1 MSVTVKSQ
9 NDVLWFCLVLL
20 VEVFGLSVALGGP
33 WIEVSYFLLV
43 VISQTIAG
51 AYIWAHLRKHELRLP
66 IPELLAMGFTI
77 GSSTAAISQLFLR
90 DLLGVRLMISPYVP
104 IIAVAIWLI
113 FKRSPRLAVEITH
126 TDSTTLLWLLFP
138 APLALTQYSYPTFI
152 FFVLPLFLLALFF
165 NSKKFYLNLVSIFVL
180 PFILLISFVLG
191 SFINFVSN
199 NGSGISRAINNDLR
213 YDVAYAIGTARWGA
227 NSNIAFFGQTES
239 YYKASYLWLGPIFS
253 PLNSKA
259 IDLIEA
265 SVPAFLISILGFAIW
280 TLTQKIEPNTTI
292 AGLSSVLIYLQPI
305 MPDSL
310 QLSIRPNWLLGLI
323 YLVTAASL
331 LLVGPW
337 RDASIVRVI
346 VSVSGFFVAITRLSL
361 VFPIFAMTF
370 FANMQIN
377 NLIIYCKRV
386 ALNWLFLSASVF
398 AGFVLFSYP
407 QGSLS
412 PRALLID
419 LKEWPLDPFTS
430 TRIALMTTLCISTP
444 FYIYFFLETK
454 FKVQRQK
461 PVLLL
466 CVFLISNAFI
476 PRQYSA
482 DQDFLTPFLV
492 LTAPFIS
499 IALWHARSQTIDF
512 SSTRKKL
519 ITFSLLSGIG
529 IRLLYDFYI
538 LNDKWQN
545 RVELFLNK
553 FVNSGDTFAIT
564 PLVVSII
571 AVFVISRKLLLTK
584 SARSFSLFVLTIFST
599 NVGIFVATTVNP
611 ISDALFNDAE
621 IFDTTT
627 HPIVER
633 WQNNMT
639 IMALGELRDNSSD
652 EDVVASNFGQG
663 KDAPYDDDFR
673 VQLSLQKQMYLTGPQ
688 YQLLDR
694 YDSNQRTKNPNLI
707 SKQGLQYLERLR
719 TRFLTSVE
727 FPVRPSDK
735 FLQNMLEQ
743 NVKWFVVDLERTELR
758 DWEPWATT
766 RFIND
771 KVAILE
777 LATEVKS

>member
-51 AYIWAHLRKHELRLP
+51 AHIWAHLRKHELQLP
-66 IPELLAMGFTI
+66 IPELLAMGFAI
-77 GSSTAAISQLFLR
+77 GSSSAAISQLVVR
-90 DLLGVRLMISPYVP
+90 DLLGIRLMISPYVP
-104 IIAVAIWLI
+104 IIAVAVWLI
-113 FKRSPRLAVEITH
+113 FKRSRRLAVKITH

-152 FFVLPLFLLALFF
+152 FFVLPLFVLALFLS
-165 NSKKFYLNLVSIFVL
+165 SKKFYLNLVSIFVL
-180 PFILLISFVLG
+180 PFVLLISFTLG
-191 SFINFVSN
+191 SFINLVSN
-199 NGSGISRAINNDLR
+199 NGAGISRAISNDLR

-265 SVPAFLISILGFAIW
+265 SVPAFLISILGFALW
-280 TLTQKIEPNTTI
+280 TLTQKLEANTTI

-310 QLSIRPNWLLGLI
+310 QLSIRPTWLLGLI
-323 YLVTAASL
+323 YLVTAALL

-337 RDASIVRVI
+337 REASIVRVV
-346 VSVSGFFVAITRLSL
+346 VSVSGFLVAITRLSL

-370 FANMQIN
+370 FANMQTN
-377 NLIIYCKRV
+377 NLIIYCKRI

-412 PRALLID
+412 LRALLLD
-419 LKEWPLDPFTS
+419 LKERPLDPFTS
-430 TRIALMTTLCISTP
+430 TRVALMTTLCISTP
-444 FYIYFFLETK
+444 FYVYFFLETK
-454 FKVQRQK
+454 FKVQRLK

-476 PRQYSA
+476 PRQYYA
-482 DQDFLTPFLV
+482 DQDFLAPFLV

-512 SSTRKKL
+512 CLTIRKL
-519 ITFSLLSGIG
+519 MTVSLLGGIG

-538 LNDKWQN
+538 LNDNWQN
-545 RVELFLNK
+545 RVELFINK
-553 FVNSGDTFAIT
+553 FVKSGDAFAIT
-564 PLVVSII
+564 PLVVSIL
-571 AVFVISRKLLLTK
+571 AVFVTSRKLLLTK
-584 SARSFSLFVLTIFST
+584 SARTFGLVVLAIFST
-599 NVGIFVATTVNP
+599 NIGIFVATTLNP
-611 ISDALFNDAE
+611 ISDALFNDEE
-621 IFDTTT
+621 ILYTTT
-627 HPIVER
+627 QPIVER
-633 WQNNMT
+633 WQNNE
-639 IMALGELRDNSSD
+639 IILALGELKGNSSD

-673 VQLSLQKQMYLTGPQ
+673 VQLFLQKQMYLTGPH
-688 YQLLDR
+688 YQLLER
-694 YDSNQRTKNPNLI
+694 HDSNKMTENPSLI
-707 SKQGLQYLERLR
+707 SKRSLQYLERLR

-777 LATEVKS
+777 LAIEVKG